1 MAVPDNNTHGKLKV
15 SNSNGAHIDDPE
27 LLMEVARKLIKLES
41 QSLNELAQRL
51 DGTFLEALDLLHFC
65 KGKIVVTGLGK
76 SGIAA
81 KKISATLAST
91 GAPSLFLHAAEAIHG
106 DMGVVS
112 AGDIILA
119 ISYSGETRELTDLI
133 PRLKLLGVTVI
144 ALTGTPTSALATLA
158 DLHLDVSVPKHE
170 WPFGLLPTSS
180 NATTVALGDALAV
193 ALLVRRGIK
202 EEDFAMLHPGGLLGG
217 KMLVKVKDLMH
228 GGINIPM
235 VSPDASMKQAIMEM
249 TTKRLGTVCVV
260 DTNGE
265 LLGIFT
271 DGDLRRLLEKTSN
284 PFDLTAAEAMT
295 RNPKALSPDSLSA
308 RALRIMEQHSITT
321 LPVINDGR
329 KLVGI
334 IHMHDIVKLETIR

>member
-1 MAVPDNNTHGKLKV
+1 M
-15 SNSNGAHIDDPE
+15 
-27 LLMEVARKLIKLES
+27 LES
-41 QSLNELAQRL
+41 EALGDLAAKL
-51 DGTFLEALDLLHFC
+51 DDTFLKALDLLHNC

-112 AGDIILA
+112 VGDTIIA
-119 ISYSGETRELTDLI
+119 VSYSGETKELIELI
-133 PRLKLLGVTVI
+133 PRLKLLGVSVI
-144 ALTGTPTSALATLA
+144 ALTGAPNSALAILA
-158 DLHLDVSVPKHE
+158 DLHIDVSVPKYE

-202 EEDFAMLHPGGLLGG
+202 EEDFAMLHPGGLLGR

-228 GGINIPM
+228 SGAEIPL
-235 VSPDASMKQAIMEM
+235 VPPDASMKQTIMEM
-249 TTKRLGTVCVV
+249 TAKRLGAVCVV
-260 DTNGE
+260 DDNGK

-271 DGDLRRLLEKTSN
+271 DGDLRRLLEKTTN
-284 PFDLTAAEAMT
+284 PFEFTVSATMT
-295 RNPKALSPDSLSA
+295 INPKALSPDSLSA
-308 RALRIMEQHSITT
+308 RALRIMEEHAITT
-321 LPVINDGR
+321 LPVVESSG

-334 IHMHDIVKLETIR
+334 IHLHDIVKLETTR